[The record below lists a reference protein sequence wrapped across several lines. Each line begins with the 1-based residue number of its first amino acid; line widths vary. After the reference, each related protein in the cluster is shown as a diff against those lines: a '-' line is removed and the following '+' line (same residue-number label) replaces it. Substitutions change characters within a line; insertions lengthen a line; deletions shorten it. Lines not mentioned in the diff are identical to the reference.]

1 MGIIMRFSLE
11 VLAEYRFVIRATKE
25 TGKFTR
31 FIIKDLDRTATCVP
45 CAGLYTQEEKQMLML
60 VVHQKEVDYVTTRI
74 KRVCPETFI
83 IVSDAYDAYGER
95 WNHLPEPGDLVM
107 R

>member
-1 MGIIMRFSLE
+1 MITGSKNDKIMHIITPKDESHLRN
-11 VLAEYRFVIRATKE
+11 
-25 TGKFTR
+25 